1 MVNWVIWLFTS
12 LVQQNICC
20 TTSSATDKI
29 RRIMFDN
36 SIENNYIVTL
46 TGVTRVELL
55 LVTSACA
62 YIRLRTD
69 GPHKRQWVTIGS
81 DSGLL
86 PMRLNMIISIKS
98 AGYSFW
104 KGIVRIAIL
113 SSIIQTVVF

>member
-1 MVNWVIWLFTS
+1 MVNWVIWLITS

-20 TTSSATDKI
+20 TTSCATDKI
-29 RRIMFDN
+29 RRIMFDS
-36 SIENNYIVTL
+36 SIENNYIVTS

-69 GPHKRQWVTIGS
+69 GPHKRQRVITGS

-86 PMRLNMIISIKS
+86 PMRCQAVQYDN
-98 AGYSFW
+98 FEQER
-104 KGIVRIAIL
+104 RIQFL
-113 SSIIQTVVF
+113 ERSSPRCHTVFYY